1 MTSQPAFWIAIA
13 MLAPFGWG
21 VGLLLLALLSRI
33 VPTLRARLDGL
44 FQRLDATPIPR

>member
-13 MLAPFGWG
+13 MLAPFWWG
-21 VGLLLLALLSRI
+21 MGVLLLALLSLA
-33 VPTLRARLDGL
+33 VPSLRARLDGL